1 MICKGGELT
10 VWAFHPCFIY
20 NSCWMACQE
29 QAIFRLSWSSVEN
42 KLIQVFNKIAIIYSL
57 SLFFFIFHDTIS
69 QLRQFPLN
77 NALLLWKTLF
87 SVKFTYLLFYRDV
100 SIIIIDYNY
109 KNADI
114 PINTNNEQEELFMSS
129 NTYQSSLD
137 QETSILTI
145 LTVSEVAEYLGV
157 GKNRIYEL
165 LNNQTLKGFRIGS
178 TWKISRMALEE
189 YIMNASKL

>member
-1 MICKGGELT
+1 MKK
-10 VWAFHPCFIY
+10 
-20 NSCWMACQE
+20 N
-29 QAIFRLSWSSVEN
+29 EN

-114 PINTNNEQEELFMSS
+114 PINTNNEQDAHF
-129 NTYQSSLD
+129 
-137 QETSILTI
+137 
-145 LTVSEVAEYLGV
+145 G
-157 GKNRIYEL
+157 
-165 LNNQTLKGFRIGS
+165 
-178 TWKISRMALEE
+178 
-189 YIMNASKL
+189 